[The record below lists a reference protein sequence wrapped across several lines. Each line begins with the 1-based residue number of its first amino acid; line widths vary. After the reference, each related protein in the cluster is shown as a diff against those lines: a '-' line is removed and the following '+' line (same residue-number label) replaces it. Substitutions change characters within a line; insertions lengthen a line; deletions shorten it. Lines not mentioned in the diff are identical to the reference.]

1 MLCFYHPLFSSTPL
15 LVPRHFPKSVF
26 LCGFFSKLFAYFH
39 LSSCNF
45 DQLCRFC
52 MLPQSCK
59 QLHTTYSNAELSSC
73 FDGQLKAQPVQSVVR
88 IKISLSSS
96 SFKTDPECSLPSSQ
110 GSWKQECPGCG
121 PESDLGLEHIM
132 FWHDQFLT
140 WHDSFKTGEIS
151 KWPLKQLFIC
161 FYVFGHHDC
170 LPRVQ
175 KLCSAGD
182 TACAKCLLLG

>member
-1 MLCFYHPLFSSTPL
+1 MVSQCLPKPCTTLLLFLVKRPYMVKVEAIFQLFCCIAMLCFYHPLFSSTPL

-45 DQLCRFC
+45 DQLYRFC

-132 FWHDQFLT
+132 F
-140 WHDSFKTGEIS
+140 
-151 KWPLKQLFIC
+151 
-161 FYVFGHHDC
+161 
-170 LPRVQ
+170 
-175 KLCSAGD
+175 
-182 TACAKCLLLG
+182 